1 MRVWEILMGLVS
13 ISLAIPVAL
22 ILNPFPN
29 INTDLGIPKITPPTR
44 FYNYTGP
51 LASIVNM
58 LGDFAW
64 GTAEYLKRTAIVLT
78 LPPAIATRMGA
89 PSWLVAIIS
98 VIVGYA
104 FVRAMIYMVAGRNI
118 DYA

>member
-1 MRVWEILMGLVS
+1 
-13 ISLAIPVAL
+13 
-22 ILNPFPN
+22 
-29 INTDLGIPKITPPTR
+29 
-44 FYNYTGP
+44 
-51 LASIVNM
+51 
-58 LGDFAW
+58 
-64 GTAEYLKRTAIVLT
+64 
-78 LPPAIATRMGA
+78 MGA